1 MTRNARACQQRA
13 RRIPRPRI
21 DTITAMRKKA
31 AAALAV
37 AGAAVAWFWWHGAP
51 GGARPGRPPSVL
63 LISVDTL
70 RADRVGAYGYAAAS
84 TPAIDALAARGLRF
98 AQAATVTPLTLPA
111 HTSLMTG
118 TFPAFH
124 GVRDNA
130 TFYVGDELT
139 TLAEVMHGRGY
150 RTGGFIG
157 AYVLDHRWG
166 IAQGFDQYFD
176 DFDLSRFEMAAGLD
190 AAQRPGSEVVD
201 HALSW
206 LAADRDRP
214 FFAWVHLYDPHS
226 PYVPPEPN
234 RSRFPAPRQGAYDG
248 EVATAD
254 AQVGRLIDYLR
265 SSGDFDNTV
274 VVVVG
279 DHGESLGEHGEQQH
293 GFFVYE
299 AAMHIPLVIA
309 GPGVPVRAVSDQV
322 RIVDVMPTILELVGA
337 PAPAAVQ
344 GVSLVP
350 LGRGEKRDLLA
361 FGETW
366 YPRYHYGWSEL
377 TAVRDGRYK
386 FIAAPRRELYDT
398 QTDPGETR
406 DLVASNPRVA
416 DALERALREMAARTA
431 VAAVAQ
437 TPRSVDPEAEERLRA
452 LGYVA
457 SAVSRTV
464 LTDKPRGDPK
474 DKISLYNL
482 LKLAGQDSV
491 DRKLDDG
498 IAKVKKVLA
507 ADPEVIEAYTMLGNM
522 HVKAGRHAEA
532 IEAYKRALAIDP
544 EHEGAAWSLAL
555 AYRDA
560 GKLDEARTGFERV
573 RQLNPRAARSLYQ
586 LADLSARRGDF
597 ASAAATLEKGLTL
610 DGDHA
615 AFLVKLGEARLEL
628 KQLDAAQQ
636 ALTTAIK
643 TKPGQSMAHYDLAL
657 VYEARGDRQAAI
669 AEYEAEIAVS
679 PKLHQPH
686 FNLAKLLAGAGRT
699 SEAVAQFRAAVEKNK
714 EFGTGYLY
722 LAKALLDANDLAAAE
737 RAASTGLAL
746 KPDPAIVPL
755 GHYVLADVYARQGHQ
770 AEAAKQAAAGRRAE
784 QARAGGVRPGQP

>member
-1 MTRNARACQQRA
+1 
-13 RRIPRPRI
+13 
-21 DTITAMRKKA
+21 MRKIA
-31 AAALAV
+31 AAAGTLAV
-37 AGAAVAWFWWHGAP
+37 LAAAWFAWHSGAI
-51 GGARPGRPPSVL
+51 GRRTQRAPSVL

-70 RADRVGAYGYAAAS
+70 RADHVGAYGYKAAQ

-98 AQAATVTPLTLPA
+98 EQAATVTPLTLPA

-130 TFYVGDELT
+130 SFYVGDELV
-139 TLAEVMHGRGY
+139 TLAEVLRARGY
-150 RTGGFIG
+150 RTGGFVG

-166 IAQGFDQYFD
+166 IAQGFDRYFD
-176 DFDLSRFEMAAGLD
+176 NFDLSRFEMAAGLD

-201 HALSW
+201 QALPW
-206 LAADRDRP
+206 LAENHDRP

-226 PYVPPEPN
+226 PYVPPEPY
-234 RSRFPAPRQGAYDG
+234 RSRFPATMQGAYDG

-254 AQVGRLIDYLR
+254 AQIGRLIEYLR
-265 SSGDFDNTV
+265 TSGDFDHTV

-309 GPGVPVRAVSDQV
+309 GPGVPARTVTDQV
-322 RIVDVMPTILELVGA
+322 RIVDVMPTILDLVGA
-337 PAPAAVQ
+337 AAPKEVQ
-344 GVSLVP
+344 GESLMP
-350 LGRGEKRDLLA
+350 LGRGAQRDLLA

-398 QTDPGETR
+398 QNDPGETR
-406 DLVASNPRVA
+406 DVSSANPRIA
-416 DALERALREMAARTA
+416 DALERALRDMATRIAVSA
-431 VAAVAQ
+431 VAHA
-437 TPRSVDPEAEERLRA
+437 PRTIEPEAEERLRA

-457 SAVSRTV
+457 TSVSRTV
-464 LTDKPRGDPK
+464 LSDKPRGDPK
-474 DKISLYNL
+474 DKIGLYNL

-491 DRKLDDG
+491 DRRLDDG
-498 IAKVKKVLA
+498 IAKVRKVLA

-522 HVKAGRHAEA
+522 HVKAGRPGEA
-532 IEAYKRALAIDP
+532 IEDYKRALAIDP

-560 GKLDEARTGFERV
+560 GKLEEARAGFERV
-573 RQLNPRAARSLYQ
+573 YQLNPRAARALYQ

-597 ASAAATLEKGLTL
+597 AAAAATLEKGLTL

-628 KQLDAAQQ
+628 KQLDAAQAALSQ
-636 ALTTAIK
+636 AVK
-643 TKPGQSMAHYDLAL
+643 TKPDQSMAHYNLAL
-657 VYEARGDRQAAI
+657 VYEARGDSPAAA

-679 PKLHQPH
+679 PKLYQPE
-686 FNLAKLLAGAGRT
+686 FNLAKLLASAGRT
-699 SEAVAQFRAAVEKNK
+699 ADAVAHFRAAVAKNP
-714 EFGTGYLY
+714 EFGTGFLY
-722 LAKALLDANDLAAAE
+722 LAKSLLDAGDLPSAE
-737 RAASTGLAL
+737 RAALAGLAL
-746 KPDPAIVPL
+746 KADPAIVPL
-755 GHYVLADVYARQGHQ
+755 GHYVLADIYSRQGRQ
-770 AEAAKQAAAGRRAE
+770 AEAANHAAAGRRAE
-784 QARAGGVRPGQP
+784 QAVPAASRPGHPGPPGEPGPGQQ